1 MLKDRFDGLDCA
13 CAGVDDRMTVYLA
26 EAGAERTREVLDF
39 LAAKTGLNPV
49 AFAVQAVPRIPKNEA
64 GKTLY
69 AELENMG

>member
-1 MLKDRFDGLDCA
+1 MDCA

-26 EAGAERTREVLDF
+26 EAGAERARDVLDF